1 MTSTHRITARSLRLP
16 LRGASRAAVWRRGVA
31 RKIAA
36 ALLVGI
42 AAYLTIGA
50 LRPPPP
56 DPGPLVVVAAADL
69 PVGAELAADSVRT
82 AHLPA
87 DLVPRGALTQ
97 PHQAVGSVLAAPL
110 RAGEVL
116 TDLRLSP
123 GAALAGLD
131 PDLVLAHLPLTDPQL
146 SHKPVPR
153 LIPASTPAETAAVLA
168 AEVLI
173 VPAAPG
179 VGVGLGFL
187 GGVTTDQGGQLAAA
201 TGGELPGRGVTVLIR
216 P

>member
-1 MTSTHRITARSLRLP
+1 M
-16 LRGASRAAVWRRGVA
+16 WRRGVA

-56 DPGPLVVVAAADL
+56 DPGPLVVVAAVDL
-69 PVGAELAADSVRT
+69 PVGAELSADSVRT

-146 SHKPVPR
+146 SHALGPGARVDI
-153 LIPASTPAETAAVLA
+153 LDTLDGAVLA
-168 AEVLI
+168 ADVLI
-173 VPAAPG
+173 VQEAPG
-179 VGVGLGFL
+179 EGEGLGFL
-187 GGVTTDQGGQLAAA
+187 VAVTTDQAGQLAAA